1 MILISE
7 TKEENIMLP
16 GLSALLTDLGVE
28 VISYHTDEAFAV
40 TFWSASELSHIYAEH
55 FNLTHEEAVS
65 LLEEI
70 EPFLHAA
77 MTSAGARLIDRI
89 LRQNR
94 SRVRKW
100 AFSPDTTSPEDDFTE

>member
-1 MILISE
+1 MILIAE

-16 GLSALLTDLGVE
+16 GISALLTDLGVE
-28 VISYHTDEAFAV
+28 VIPYRTDEAFAV
-40 TFWSASELSHIYAEH
+40 TFWSADELSHIYAEH
-55 FNLTHEEAVS
+55 FNLTHEEAVA

-70 EPFLHAA
+70 EPFLHAT

-89 LRQNR
+89 LQQNR

-100 AFSPDTTSPEDDFTE
+100 AFSPDGASPNDFTE